1 VSGYGLYIGSI
12 FTGAI
17 LYADDIALLACSCLS
32 LQRLVD
38 ICVDYGLQCDIRF
51 NPHKTQ
57 IACLGGISPKYNT
70 ITIAD
75 QLLSW
80 ADRIKYLGCF
90 LKSRNCEIDIAPFV
104 ARFYGT
110 YNNILNV
117 MGKSSYHNDMVAVHL
132 IKSYCL
138 PSMLYG
144 CDL

>member
-1 VSGYGLYIGSI
+1 MVFCGVRQGSILSPFLFAIYVDELIDRLRCSGYGLYIGSI
-12 FTGAI
+12 FIGAI

-57 IACLGGISPKYNT
+57 IACLGGKSPKYNT

-90 LKSRNCEIDIAPFV
+90 LKA
-104 ARFYGT
+104 GT
-110 YNNILNV
+110 VRLTLLLLLPD
-117 MGKSSYHNDMVAVHL
+117 SMVH
-132 IKSYCL
+132 ITIF
-138 PSMLYG
+138 
-144 CDL
+144 